1 MQTVLS
7 PEKWAPVELSTMN
20 NFGTLSSLKPN
31 LTSQAEVKIMQNNT
45 VSQKTMPQ
53 PVTAQ
58 TTGMSGLSSNKQ
70 IRLMN
75 TLKIAEN
82 TDEEDLD
89 ARAGQLSS
97 TISKMSAGIKV
108 KTNKMAI

>member
-1 MQTVLS
+1 
-7 PEKWAPVELSTMN
+7 MN

-31 LTSQAEVKIMQNNT
+31 LTGQVDVKILQSNAGP
-45 VSQKTMPQ
+45 QKTMQQ

-82 TDEEDLD
+82 TDEEELD
-89 ARAGQLSS
+89 ARAAQMSS
-97 TISKMSAGIKV
+97 TISKMSAGIKI
-108 KTNKMAI
+108 KTNKLVI